1 MLRSTFTRQPLQRF
15 SRSLHSTSFLLSKQD
30 TPLTHPSLVSDP
42 PIAHPSTAS
51 DPWPLKPPPLP
62 PAPTLPPHIKTMD
75 DLLEMP
81 HPEGRDNEPTEV
93 LRKRLVYESRKRG
106 ILEMDLILST
116 FAQQRLNSL
125 NDRQLR
131 EYDRFLTLP
140 DWTIFYYVTGKAEA
154 PEPWKSSEVL
164 RELLHHSANKQKEV
178 RSMPALETEKQ

>member
-1 MLRSTFTRQPLQRF
+1 
-15 SRSLHSTSFLLSKQD
+15 
-30 TPLTHPSLVSDP
+30 
-42 PIAHPSTAS
+42 
-51 DPWPLKPPPLP
+51 
-62 PAPTLPPHIKTMD
+62 MD

-131 EYDRFLTLP
+131 EYDRVRFF
-140 DWTIFYYVTGKAEA
+140 FYSLSLSLLEVEA
-154 PEPWKSSEVL
+154 DVC
-164 RELLHHSANKQKEV
+164 
-178 RSMPALETEKQ
+178 